1 MGPGAVLK
9 LPEASVC
16 VYVCMCVPVCKTVP
30 TQAHTATCQGA
41 SGVCMFVFR
50 CLQMHIYLCVCTWTL
65 VCWGVPGYTHMRM
78 LICMFVC
85 LVYTHIHTHVYTRQ
99 KTHVLYLQDSRK
111 ANRTRLFIII
121 LVKVIVSIPK
131 KMYRNR
137 RPWDQQ
143 DNQRQAGP
151 RCPL

>member
-16 VYVCMCVPVCKTVP
+16 VYVCMCIYSTTCVGVCASVFMCVPVCKTMP

-78 LICMFVC
+78 LVCMFVC
-85 LVYTHIHTHVYTRQ
+85 LVYTHTH
-99 KTHVLYLQDSRK
+99 
-111 ANRTRLFIII
+111 TRLHETKGTCTLSARFE
-121 LVKVIVSIPK
+121 KSK
-131 KMYRNR
+131 
-137 RPWDQQ
+137 Q
-143 DNQRQAGP
+143 DTAFYHCLSEGD
-151 RCPL
+151 CLDS